1 LSLFLESTR
10 QSRKGLCK
18 ARTRDLVLGCQP
30 FALSWTP
37 GPSGRRAAAGRGAL
51 AARRDM
57 ATQHDEW
64 TPPVD
69 GAPAVAGAPSRT
81 LSSRGASPSYI
92 VRSTAGWAWV
102 GNTALTLA
110 RAARR
115 VCSTARSACRACSP
129 SRTRIPRAPARHERR
144 APCSGTASTVTSARD
159 ADGDN
164 RTAVTKVY
172 YHKRLNVYSPISKTR
187 DPVNPLK

>member
-1 LSLFLESTR
+1 MFPIPISTPPRTAAAHIFWGALIAVRVLSLFLESTR

-18 ARTRDLVLGCQP
+18 ARTRVLVLGCRP
-30 FALSWTP
+30 FALSWTRA
-37 GPSGRRAAAGRGAL
+37 SCGRRAAAGRGAL

-57 ATQHDEW
+57 ATQRDEW

-81 LSSRGASPSYI
+81 LSSRGVAI
-92 VRSTAGWAWV
+92 VHRPLDGWV

-115 VCSTARSACRACSP
+115 MCSTARSACRACSP
-129 SRTRIPRAPARHERR
+129 ARTRIPRAPAVHERR
-144 APCSGTASTVTSARD
+144 APCSGTGQHRHL
-159 ADGDN
+159 
-164 RTAVTKVY
+164 RP
-172 YHKRLNVYSPISKTR
+172 RCC
-187 DPVNPLK
+187 